1 MTVAAKICGIRDL
14 PTLECAIEG
23 GARSVGFVFYPRSP
37 RSVTPV
43 QAGRLADAAGS
54 SVTRVGVFVDP
65 DDDLIAETLAVASL
79 DLLQLHGSES
89 AARLAQIRERFQIG
103 VIKAIKVSDAA
114 DLDAADEFLDAA
126 DKLMFDGKAPQS
138 MAGAMPGGN
147 RVTFDWNMLE
157 GRSWPCPW
165 ILSGGLDPDNVD
177 DAITISGAMEVDVS
191 SGVEDA
197 PGEKNLDLVR
207 AFLAR
212 VQAH

>member
-1 MTVAAKICGIRDL
+1 M
-14 PTLECAIEG
+14 
-23 GARSVGFVFYPRSP
+23 
-37 RSVTPV
+37 
-43 QAGRLADAAGS
+43 
-54 SVTRVGVFVDP
+54 
-65 DDDLIAETLAVASL
+65 
-79 DLLQLHGSES
+79 
-89 AARLAQIRERFQIG
+89 AQIRERFQIS
-103 VIKAIKVSDAA
+103 VMKAIKVSEAA

-126 DKLMFDGKAPQS
+126 DKLMFDGKAPKS

-147 RVTFDWNMLE
+147 RVTFDWHMLV

-165 ILSGGLDPDNVD
+165 ILSGGLDPDNVA
-177 DAITISGAMEVDVS
+177 DAIAISGAMEVDVS